1 MEGGRKIVDK
11 QKHELLM
18 RLGQAVSDQVVQG
31 MQSNHLLILNPD
43 RFIPLFNCYREL
55 AEGPHADQVD
65 QLIADQLN
73 TDRIKSGQSS
83 LAASLLKQVQASG
96 EKVDEKGEA
105 DDSSVDQLDSRLAK
119 HASQLA
125 DGIDASHWPN
135 MADFERQQK
144 SLTADH
150 GSDLADDGIDY
161 SKETVHG
168 SSPINLPHLNDA
180 SGESVMPN
188 SGQTVDSHVVMPAS
202 SQGSVSSQPS
212 LAQAAQV
219 LSAQDSGNDAD
230 HEADESQASQSAQ
243 GEPQSVESS
252 ESVMSDDTQDPETSD
267 SAERDDDSVLKTVLA
282 QGDMPEESSSN
293 LFPTEG
299 EHLSAQDLADSGI
312 TDFDTGSD
320 VPSHQMTDA
329 PRNSGSGSV
338 FAKSGDDEIVKPD
351 LSHINGSGIVDST
364 ITNWRS
370 DHPVVETDNDDDRG
384 NLSQSNAQSE
394 VDDVDTTKLSASS
407 DSVGSNDGNP
417 LAIVKTVDEASD
429 ADHHDDQNDLDS
441 HQGTMTTMPPLSD
454 LATDD
459 SGSTGSD
466 DNDDDSN
473 NDPLNF

>member
-73 TDRIKSGQSS
+73 TDRVKSGQSS
-83 LAASLLKQVQASG
+83 LVASLLKQVQASG

-105 DDSSVDQLDSRLAK
+105 DSSVDQPDSRLAK

-180 SGESVMPN
+180 SGVPVMPN
-188 SGQTVDSHVVMPAS
+188 SGQTVDSHVMTPAS
-202 SQGSVSSQPS
+202 SQGLASSQPS

-230 HEADESQASQSAQ
+230 HEADESQASQSVQ
-243 GEPQSVESS
+243 GEAQSVESS
-252 ESVMSDDTQDPETSD
+252 ESVMSDDTQEPETSD

-282 QGDMPEESSSN
+282 QGDIPEESSSN

-312 TDFDTGSD
+312 TDSDAGSD

-370 DHPVVETDNDDDRG
+370 DHPVVETDNEDDRG

-417 LAIVKTVDEASD
+417 LAIVKTVDEALD
-429 ADHHDDQNDLDS
+429 DDHHDDQNDLDS

>member
-73 TDRIKSGQSS
+73 TDRVKSGQSS

-96 EKVDEKGEA
+96 EKIDEDGEA
-105 DDSSVDQLDSRLAK
+105 DDLSADQPESRLAK

-125 DGIDASHWPN
+125 DGIDTSYWPN

-180 SGESVMPN
+180 SGAPVTPN
-188 SGQTVDSHVVMPAS
+188 SDQIVDSHVMMSSS
-202 SQGSVSSQPS
+202 SQGLVSSQPS

-219 LSAQDSGNDAD
+219 LSVQDSGNHTD
-230 HEADESQASQSAQ
+230 DETDKSQASQSVQ
-243 GEPQSVESS
+243 GEVQSVESS
-252 ESVMSDDTQDPETSD
+252 ESVMSDDTQEPETSD

-312 TDFDTGSD
+312 TDSDAGSD
-320 VPSHQMTDA
+320 VPSHQMNDA

-351 LSHINGSGIVDST
+351 LSYINGSGIVDST

-370 DHPVVETDNDDDRG
+370 DHPVVETDNEDDRG
-384 NLSQSNAQSE
+384 NLSQSTVQSE
-394 VDDVDTTKLSASS
+394 VNDVDTTKLSSSS

-466 DNDDDSN
+466 DNNDNSN